1 MADGESLL
9 SNDSTDVLPDSPFL
23 EVPVVALVEV
33 GVVALEPLVL
43 LDHMVEAPILAKAST
58 T

>member
-9 SNDSTDVLPDSPFL
+9 SNDSNDVPPDSPFL
-23 EVPVVALVEV
+23 EVPVVAL
-33 GVVALEPLVL
+33 GVVLVALEPLVL